1 MIYNIKINPEELKS
15 MIMSYCMENLKF
27 EKVFPADIDISFI
40 CEPEMYGRGMGEHT
54 AYTFKGVNI
63 KIDKQL

>member
-1 MIYNIKINPEELKS
+1 MIYNIKINPEELKRIL
-15 MIMSYCMENLKF
+15 MQYCIENLKTGQ
-27 EKVFPADIDISFI
+27 VYPDDISFI